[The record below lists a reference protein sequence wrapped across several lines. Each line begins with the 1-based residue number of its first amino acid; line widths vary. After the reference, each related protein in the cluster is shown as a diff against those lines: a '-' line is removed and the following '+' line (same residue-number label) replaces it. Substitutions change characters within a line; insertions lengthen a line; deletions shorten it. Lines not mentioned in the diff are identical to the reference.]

1 MKSHPMSPSF
11 TVQGKT
17 HKKEWDKFD
26 RQIKGSSF
34 PQSLAPFLRKGKKTD
49 LFALW
54 LDNDEDWDRVTCS
67 VERYM
72 ESRNLSRKQW
82 TAIQAKVLKARYNDD
97 EKFNTVIKQRTD
109 AGLFYLDDMFPE
121 DPMDWVLPKN

>member
-1 MKSHPMSPSF
+1 
-11 TVQGKT
+11 
-17 HKKEWDKFD
+17 
-26 RQIKGSSF
+26 
-34 PQSLAPFLRKGKKTD
+34 
-49 LFALW
+49 
-54 LDNDEDWDRVTCS
+54 
-67 VERYM
+67 M